1 MIDAHISPLQFS
13 YSYPAET
20 FATIFV
26 CSLDFARKRL
36 LNFFFGWKKEIIKLK
51 TCACIILF
59 DMPSDIFYYIL
70 GNKKVKF
77 V

>member
-13 YSYPAET
+13 YSYLAET
-20 FATIFV
+20 FAIVFV
-26 CSLDFARKRL
+26 CSIGFARKRL
-36 LNFFFGWKKEIIKLK
+36 LNFFFRWKEEIIKFK
-51 TCACIILF
+51 TCACNIVF
-59 DMPSDIFYYIL
+59 DIPSDIFYYIL